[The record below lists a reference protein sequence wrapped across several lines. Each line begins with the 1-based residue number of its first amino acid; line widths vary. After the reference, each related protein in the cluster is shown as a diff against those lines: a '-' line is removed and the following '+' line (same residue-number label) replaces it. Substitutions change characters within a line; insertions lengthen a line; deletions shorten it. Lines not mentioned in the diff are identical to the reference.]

1 MTNNPNG
8 RGGWQKG
15 QSGNPSGLPG
25 RPLGSRHKLSEAF
38 IRDVASE
45 WERSGKI
52 VLQRMVK
59 DNPVQFAQLA
69 AGLLPKESAI
79 DVKIAVERKFEEM
92 SHRELIALRSAYDAA
107 IAAEPLQIEDNSA
120 DD

>member
-1 MTNNPNG
+1 MANPNWKPG
-8 RGGWQKG
+8 V
-15 QSGNPSGLPG
+15 SGNPSGLPG

-38 IRDVASE
+38 IRDVAAE
-45 WERSGKI
+45 WEVSGRA
-52 VLQRMVK
+52 VLSRMVK

-79 DVKIAVERKFEEM
+79 DIKIAVEKRFSEM
-92 SHRELIALRSAYDAA
+92 SYDELLALKSAYDAA
-107 IAAEPLQIEDNSA
+107 ITAEPLQIEDTNI

>member
-8 RGGWQKG
+8 KGGWPKG

-38 IRDVASE
+38 IRDVAVE

-52 VLQRMVK
+52 VLSRMVK

-69 AGLLPKESAI
+69 AGLLPKESAVDI
-79 DVKIAVERKFEEM
+79 KIAVEKRFSEM
-92 SHRELIALRSAYDAA
+92 SYDELLALKSAYDAA
-107 IAAEPLQIEDNSA
+107 TAAEPLQIEDGSA
-120 DD
+120 DE

>member
-1 MTNNPNG
+1 MVWKPG
-8 RGGWQKG
+8 E
-15 QSGNPSGLPG
+15 SGNLSGKPG
-25 RPLGSRHKLSEAF
+25 RPPGSRHKLSEAF

-79 DVKIAVERKFEEM
+79 DVKVAIESKFEQM
-92 SHRELIALRSAYDAA
+92 SHSELLALKAAYDAA
-107 IAAEPLQIEDNSA
+107 TAPEPLQIEDGTA
-120 DD
+120 DE